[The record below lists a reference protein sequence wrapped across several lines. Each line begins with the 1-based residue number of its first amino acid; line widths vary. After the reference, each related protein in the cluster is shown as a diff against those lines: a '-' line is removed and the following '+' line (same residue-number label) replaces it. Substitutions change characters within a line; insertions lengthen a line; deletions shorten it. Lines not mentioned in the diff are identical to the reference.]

1 MAIKVK
7 IVSFVSSFS
16 PSECASIPSPAFA
29 GVQCDCTPHNVFIDS
44 FLKGMEKKTHILFLS
59 LWVCKYPLPCFCWPT
74 PPIKSHLSKKPPL
87 TLSACLHSLPVFSV
101 YSYWFPPTH
110 SLSPFSRFCTIS
122 LRQMKRGWVEKAWV
136 GEACKS
142 KKGKEVSNNG
152 KKGCTAAKIEKEPSR
167 GRKGWESSSL
177 RGGGWKR
184 EDMTGLFPESCKQL
198 FICYK
203 SRPGGGGRQINT
215 TFKILLQEI
224 YFFRQ
229 CNGDCQCL
237 AARLISLQ
245 SHLIF
250 WLICDSSKS
259 SVFCHPRSHRAP
271 LDVRAP
277 HCFIFSDKNIY
288 KQESVRPQEVHLRRE
303 ENDN

>member
-1 MAIKVK
+1 MCT
-7 IVSFVSSFS
+7 S
-16 PSECASIPSPAFA
+16 
-29 GVQCDCTPHNVFIDS
+29 QCIHWFI
-44 FLKGMEKKTHILFLS
+44 FKRHEKNPYILFLS
-59 LWVCKYPLPCFCWPT
+59 LWVCKYPLPCFCWRT

-110 SLSPFSRFCTIS
+110 SLAPFSFLDFVQS
-122 LRQMKRGWVEKAWV
+122 QWLVSGKSEVESWVEKAWV

-215 TFKILLQEI
+215 TFKILLREI

-229 CNGDCQCL
+229 CNGDCKCKCTAL
-237 AARLISLQ
+237 LP
-245 SHLIF
+245 
-250 WLICDSSKS
+250 DSSVYNLTS
-259 SVFCHPRSHRAP
+259 YSH
-271 LDVRAP
+271 
-277 HCFIFSDKNIY
+277 
-288 KQESVRPQEVHLRRE
+288 
-303 ENDN
+303 

>member
-16 PSECASIPSPAFA
+16 PSECASIPSPASA
-29 GVQCDCTPHNVFIDS
+29 SGQCASHNVFIDS
-44 FLKGMEKKTHILFLS
+44 FLKGMEKNPYILFLS
-59 LWVCKYPLPCFCWPT
+59 LWVCKYPLPCFCWRT
-74 PPIKSHLSKKPPL
+74 PPIKSHLSKKPPPL
-87 TLSACLHSLPVFSV
+87 CLPSLPPRLFCLLLLISPNPLLVALF
-101 YSYWFPPTH
+101 FP
-110 SLSPFSRFCTIS
+110 RFCTIAMVS
-122 LRQMKRGWVEKAWV
+122 LRQIRRGWVEKAWV

-152 KKGCTAAKIEKEPSR
+152 KKGCTAAKIEKEPPR

-215 TFKILLQEI
+215 TFKILLREI

-229 CNGDCQCL
+229 CNGDCKCKCTAL
-237 AARLISLQ
+237 LP
-245 SHLIF
+245 
-250 WLICDSSKS
+250 DSSVYNLTS
-259 SVFCHPRSHRAP
+259 YSH
-271 LDVRAP
+271 
-277 HCFIFSDKNIY
+277 
-288 KQESVRPQEVHLRRE
+288 
-303 ENDN
+303 

>member
-1 MAIKVK
+1 MAKEVK

-16 PSECASIPSPAFA
+16 PSDFASIPSPAFA
-29 GVQCDCTPHNVFIDS
+29 GGQCAPHNVFI
-44 FLKGMEKKTHILFLS
+44 FKRHVKKQQPIYS
-59 LWVCKYPLPCFCWPT
+59 LPLLVSVQVS
-74 PPIKSHLSKKPPL
+74 PPLLLLADTADKKPLVKETSPHPL
-87 TLSACLHSLPVFSV
+87 CLPSLPPRLFCLLLLISPLLVALF
-101 YSYWFPPTH
+101 FP
-110 SLSPFSRFCTIS
+110 LFCTIS

-224 YFFRQ
+224 YFFPPMQWWLSLPCCQTHQSTISPHILTNLRFIQVLRILPPSLAQGTPWYEGPTLFHIFRQ
-229 CNGDCQCL
+229 KYL
-237 AARLISLQ
+237 
-245 SHLIF
+245 
-250 WLICDSSKS
+250 
-259 SVFCHPRSHRAP
+259 
-271 LDVRAP
+271 
-277 HCFIFSDKNIY
+277 
-288 KQESVRPQEVHLRRE
+288 
-303 ENDN
+303 

>member
-1 MAIKVK
+1 MCI
-7 IVSFVSSFS
+7 S
-16 PSECASIPSPAFA
+16 
-29 GVQCDCTPHNVFIDS
+29 QCIHWFI
-44 FLKGMEKKTHILFLS
+44 FKRHG
-59 LWVCKYPLPCFCWPT
+59 
-74 PPIKSHLSKKPPL
+74 KKPIY
-87 TLSACLHSLPVFSV
+87 SLPLLVSV
-101 YSYWFPPTH
+101 QVSPPLLLLADTADKKPLVKETSPHPLCLPSLPPRLFCLLLLISPTH
-110 SLSPFSRFCTIS
+110 SLSPFSFLDFVQS
-122 LRQMKRGWVEKAWV
+122 QWLVSGKSEVESWVEKAWV

-215 TFKILLQEI
+215 TFKILLREI

-229 CNGDCQCL
+229 CNGDWKCKCTAL
-237 AARLISLQ
+237 LP
-245 SHLIF
+245 
-250 WLICDSSKS
+250 DSSVYNLTS
-259 SVFCHPRSHRAP
+259 YSH
-271 LDVRAP
+271 
-277 HCFIFSDKNIY
+277 
-288 KQESVRPQEVHLRRE
+288 
-303 ENDN
+303 